1 MSLCLG
7 GEPSRLP
14 TLADRRND
22 LGNLPNL
29 WIKKSL
35 GDLGNRQSALTTDH
49 PMTRI
54 RRESLHKEAA
64 EAGGGR
70 PTTIIG
76 HGSRLSDQKHTRTI
90 QHCSLSVAITI
101 RDHQQAHPSLICSLL
116 RLEAEIPM
124 PQEPANRGSTITC
137 STAAAAALPQLR
149 YLLVNPS
156 FRSLSRY
163 PPLLIVIGMSLCQS
177 LSR

>member
-116 RLEAEIPM
+116 RLEAEIL
-124 PQEPANRGSTITC
+124 PARRDRSRLIGVQRSP
-137 STAAAAALPQLR
+137 APR
-149 YLLVNPS
+149 PPPPPS
-156 FRSLSRY
+156 PTSATSL
-163 PPLLIVIGMSLCQS
+163 
-177 LSR
+177 

>member
-64 EAGGGR
+64 EAGGG
-70 PTTIIG
+70 TDS
-76 HGSRLSDQKHTRTI
+76 H
-90 QHCSLSVAITI
+90 
-101 RDHQQAHPSLICSLL
+101 CSLL
-116 RLEAEIPM
+116 RVEVYAV
-124 PQEPANRGSTITC
+124 PA
-137 STAAAAALPQLR
+137 L
-149 YLLVNPS
+149 
-156 FRSLSRY
+156 FHW
-163 PPLLIVIGMSLCQS
+163 
-177 LSR
+177 